1 MNTIYKHSS
10 IIIKI
15 VLVAVLIAFLI
26 TVYAQN
32 NAKDVPMSTIDK
44 AFQKQTSV
52 TTMKKCNS
60 RELME
65 FMGIDSSQYEGFMYY
80 KSKNALGVSE
90 VLVLKAHKGTSLSGA
105 EDAGLPCTCVLPYD
119 GGGINILYPL
129 HQLIVYVWIAHF
141 LNIAIDKDIHLCIII
156 CTKSER
162 VQ

>member
-105 EDAGLPCTCVLPYD
+105 EDAAETRIDSQTHTFESYGPKQVSMLKNAIVLKKGQYLFYCTAKNP
-119 GGGINILYPL
+119 
-129 HQLIVYVWIAHF
+129 
-141 LNIAIDKDIHLCIII
+141 DKYEEVFKNVI
-156 CTKSER
+156 
-162 VQ
+162 